1 MDIAEFGGKTEDEYA
16 SYIEEFI
23 ATRLA
28 PETISDQGRV
38 SIIVIWIV
46 LSIVFLIGGSQLE

>member
-1 MDIAEFGGKTEDEYA
+1 MDDYA

-46 LSIVFLIGGSQLE
+46 LSIVFLIGGSKLE

>member
-1 MDIAEFGGKTEDEYA
+1 MDLAKLGSKIEDEYA

-46 LSIVFLIGGSQLE
+46 LSIVFLIGGSKLE

>member
-1 MDIAEFGGKTEDEYA
+1 MDLAKLSSKIEDEYA

-46 LSIVFLIGGSQLE
+46 LSIVFLIGGSKLE